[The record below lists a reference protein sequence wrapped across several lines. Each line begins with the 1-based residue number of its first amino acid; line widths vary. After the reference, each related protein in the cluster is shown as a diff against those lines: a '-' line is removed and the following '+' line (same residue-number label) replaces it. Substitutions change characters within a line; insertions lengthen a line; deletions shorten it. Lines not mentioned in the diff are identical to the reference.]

1 MEADGLIALLDD
13 ARSLADSG
21 SIDEAIFRY
30 REAIQIAPENPTPW
44 YCLGVLLVESE
55 LIVDAIDAFE
65 NCDKI
70 IPNHGPTLS
79 NLSVLHESIASER
92 ASEYATAALIHYPDD
107 PKLQQLSAN
116 IVDPVE
122 EPARI
127 YIQSRAVVDHDE
139 EGGSAADA
147 GPISEQE
154 EAEEMSKAG
163 NHGAA
168 VTRWKGIL
176 ENSPNSPEVWR
187 GLANA
192 LLSAGYPDRYEQC
205 NMKARALE
213 DQKALNK
220 DLETHKADI
229 ADMSL
234 LEAAEE
240 INLSAVEDDDSGDL
254 DEAISWYNM
263 GTNLLIEGNHDEALT
278 CFEKAI
284 GGCPIDETELR
295 MKAQTGRGNAL
306 FNQGRYPE
314 SIITYHAAIGI
325 NPANVSGRT
334 LFNMGSSY
342 AAVEMFDD
350 AIKCFKQALSMGLDK
365 SEAEL
370 CEKQVSRCRLLSREQ
385 AKRQARSSR

>member
-1 MEADGLIALLDD
+1 MEADELTVLLNE
-13 ARSLADSG
+13 ARNLADSG
-21 SIDEAIFRY
+21 SIDEAILRY
-30 REAIQIAPENPTPW
+30 RNALEIAPENPTSW
-44 YCLGVLLVESE
+44 YCLGVLLVKSDS
-55 LIVDAIDAFE
+55 INDAIDAFE

-70 IPNHGPTLS
+70 VPNHGPTLS
-79 NLSVLHESIASER
+79 NLSALLESIDPEKS
-92 ASEYATAALIHYPDD
+92 SEYATAALIHYPDN
-107 PKLQQLSAN
+107 PKLQELSVN
-116 IVDPVE
+116 FVKPE
-122 EPARI
+122 SEPARI
-127 YIQSRAVVDHDE
+127 FIQSRAVIDDGENDE
-139 EGGSAADA
+139 PLYDA
-147 GPISEQE
+147 GPTSLHQ
-154 EAEEMSKAG
+154 EAEELSETG

-168 VTRWKGIL
+168 VALWKGIL

-205 NMKARALE
+205 NMKARSLE
-213 DQKALNK
+213 ERQAQSN
-220 DLETHKADI
+220 DLEI
-229 ADMSL
+229 LEIESPELSL

-240 INLSAVEDDDSGDL
+240 INQNPVENDDSGDI

-284 GGCPIDETELR
+284 GGCPIGETDLR

-314 SIITYHAAIGI
+314 SIISYHAAIGI
-325 NPANVSGRT
+325 NPANVSGRM

-350 AIKCFKQALSMGLDK
+350 AIKCFNQALSMGLDK

-385 AKRQARSSR
+385 AKRQARASR